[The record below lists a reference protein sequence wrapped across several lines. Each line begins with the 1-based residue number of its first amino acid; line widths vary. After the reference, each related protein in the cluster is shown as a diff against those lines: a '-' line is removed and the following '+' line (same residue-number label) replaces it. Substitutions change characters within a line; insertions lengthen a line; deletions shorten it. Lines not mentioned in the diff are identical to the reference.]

1 MARHGRDLGELLEH
15 LDLRDAVLVGASMG
29 GNTLWAYVDQFGP
42 SRLAG
47 AVVVDQTPKM
57 LNDAA
62 WPHGFY
68 GYDTTNA
75 ATFFD
80 HGVPPARRRPH
91 RGQVRPRP
99 WPGWP
104 SASAGSAAF
113 RDSAAPE
120 TLGLLRDHALQD
132 WRDVVRRFPL
142 PLLMLAGR
150 ESQVWSCEHAA
161 AAVAGTAHGRALV
174 VEDAGHAI
182 SIDQPDLFNE
192 LLLDFVA
199 ELGAARPME
208 ARRPRR
214 STAPARGRSRSSTGS
229 APTAPCGAVSP
240 SGIVAA
246 RRHRHHGGPPRARG
260 ERPVRRLR
268 RRRPSRTT
276 SSRRCRPGST
286 WSSGT
291 RSAARC
297 SSAPSAGCAPPTR
310 STSTPGSGSRLPT
323 EGLAGRLFWAPPR

>member
-1 MARHGRDLGELLEH
+1 MARHGRDLGELLEL
-15 LDLRDAVLVGASMG
+15 LDLRDAILVGASMG

-68 GYDTTNA
+68 GYDATNA

-80 HGVPPARRRPH
+80 HGVPQLDGGRTVDRSGPAVARLAERLGGFPT
-91 RGQVRPRP
+91 
-99 WPGWP
+99 
-104 SASAGSAAF
+104 F

-182 SIDQPDLFNE
+182 SIDQPDVFNE

-199 ELGAARPME
+199 EIGA
-208 ARRPRR
+208 
-214 STAPARGRSRSSTGS
+214 S
-229 APTAPCGAVSP
+229 
-240 SGIVAA
+240 
-246 RRHRHHGGPPRARG
+246 
-260 ERPVRRLR
+260 VR
-268 RRRPSRTT
+268 
-276 SSRRCRPGST
+276 
-286 WSSGT
+286 
-291 RSAARC
+291 
-297 SSAPSAGCAPPTR
+297 
-310 STSTPGSGSRLPT
+310 
-323 EGLAGRLFWAPPR
+323 